1 MKTMTRVKICG
12 ITRVED
18 GLACAQLGADAIG
31 LVFYAPSPR
40 NVSVEQARAIMRALP
55 PFLTTVGLF
64 VDADPADVSAV
75 LAQLPLDLLQFHG
88 NESPAYCD
96 GFNRPY
102 MKAARVKPSL
112 DLVQYAAQY
121 AQARGLLLDAHVE
134 GVAGGTGQA
143 FDWKLIPEKLPL
155 PVVLSGG
162 LHPDNVTEAI
172 KRVQP
177 AAVDVSSGVEA
188 AKGIKDAAKIAAF
201 MQGVR
206 HASL

>member
-1 MKTMTRVKICG
+1 MTRVKICG

-18 GLACAQLGADAIG
+18 GLACAQIGADAVG

-40 NVSVEQARAIMRALP
+40 HVGVDQARAIMAALP
-55 PFLTTVGLF
+55 PFITTVGLF
-64 VDADPADVSAV
+64 VDAAAAEVSAV
-75 LAQLPLDLLQFHG
+75 LMQLPLDMLQFHG
-88 NESPAYCD
+88 NESPEYCQ

-102 MKAARVKPSL
+102 LKAVRVKPGV
-112 DLVQYAAQY
+112 DLVQYSARY
-121 AQARGLLLDAHVE
+121 AQAKGLLLDAHVE

-143 FDWKLIPEKLPL
+143 FDWNLIPARLPL

-162 LHPDNVTEAI
+162 LHPANVTEAI

-206 HASL
+206 NASL